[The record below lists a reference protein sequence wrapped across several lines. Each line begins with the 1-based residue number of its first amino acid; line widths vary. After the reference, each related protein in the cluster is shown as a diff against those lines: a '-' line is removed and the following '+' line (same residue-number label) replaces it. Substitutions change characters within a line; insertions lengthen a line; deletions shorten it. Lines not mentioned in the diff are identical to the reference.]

1 MLRTATCWSCRVA
14 RCRPDSLVCTEA
26 QSFRHCLRSRRV
38 MTCRRRS
45 VSRGGVMTNEA
56 FLQARDLLLRH
67 REDYTAAVQSFRWP
81 QPTEFNWA
89 LDWFDAHLA
98 TGERGARTALKIVG

>member
-1 MLRTATCWSCRVA
+1 MPPAATCWSCRVA
-14 RCRPDSLVCTEA
+14 PCRPGTPVCTE
-26 QSFRHCLRSRRV
+26 SHSSRRCLPCRRV

-45 VSRGGVMTNEA
+45 VSGDAGMTNEV

-67 REDYTAAVQSFRWP
+67 RDDYATAVRSFRWP

-89 LDWFDAHLA
+89 LDWFDTHLA
-98 TGERGARTALKIVG
+98 AGERGDRTALK